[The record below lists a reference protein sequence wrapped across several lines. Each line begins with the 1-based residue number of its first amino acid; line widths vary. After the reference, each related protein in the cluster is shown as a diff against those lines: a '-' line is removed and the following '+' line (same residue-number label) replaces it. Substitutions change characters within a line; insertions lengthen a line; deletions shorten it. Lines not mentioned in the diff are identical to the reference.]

1 MNTHRI
7 AFQGEIG
14 AYSEQA
20 ALQYFGENITLLP
33 VPTFKALFA
42 TIENGTA
49 DAAVVPI
56 ENSLAGSVYENYDL
70 LLAHQLPIVGETI
83 LSISHH
89 LLALPGVKKTD
100 IRRVLSHPQA
110 LGQCKAYLDKWSGIE
125 IVPGYDTAGSAKT
138 VREHQLR
145 DTAAIAS
152 RQAAAEYDL
161 HILDSDIATNHENFT
176 RFLVL
181 TKQPNSP
188 ESGGKTSIVYAMK
201 DIPGALFKSLAVFA
215 LRDINLLKIESR
227 PLHGKPFDY
236 FFYLDFEGSIRE
248 ERTEKALSHL
258 GEITTFLHVLG
269 SYTKGEITKT
279 SR

>member
-1 MNTHRI
+1 MSTHRI

-100 IRRVLSHPQA
+100 IR
-110 LGQCKAYLDKWSGIE
+110 
-125 IVPGYDTAGSAKT
+125 
-138 VREHQLR
+138 
-145 DTAAIAS
+145 
-152 RQAAAEYDL
+152 
-161 HILDSDIATNHENFT
+161 
-176 RFLVL
+176 
-181 TKQPNSP
+181 SP
-188 ESGGKTSIVYAMK
+188 ERQQTPADRFDGDLCRRKYGKNTPEHRRLGKWRPSGRHSG
-201 DIPGALFKSLAVFA
+201 FFA
-215 LRDINLLKIESR
+215 K
-227 PLHGKPFDY
+227 
-236 FFYLDFEGSIRE
+236 
-248 ERTEKALSHL
+248 
-258 GEITTFLHVLG
+258 
-269 SYTKGEITKT
+269 
-279 SR
+279 